1 MFTSFVL
8 LGQKKY
14 PIVQSNCTNKKSTQ
28 LEVIV
33 EDLRERMN
41 RGNKL
46 AYIGLRC
53 GVVSMDG
60 DFDYAQSPTGFAQSP
75 FDYAQSPIIVS
86 YSNRQFQLASSTAN
100 WLC

>member
-8 LGQKKY
+8 LGQNKC

-41 RGNKL
+41 RGNKV

-53 GVVSMDG
+53 GVVS
-60 DFDYAQSPTGFAQSP
+60 ATLNHHSATL
-75 FDYAQSPIIVS
+75 
-86 YSNRQFQLASSTAN
+86 NHRL
-100 WLC
+100 